1 MALNTF
7 TNIYTGG
14 QLAAGAPSYR
24 KIPVGDSVG
33 ITFRNYSPYWFIA
46 TDDLSNPN
54 PLVYIE
60 PWSQTDH
67 PLKDIDILYIVE
79 QPQMGTVTT
88 TVPTL
93 NNNQSLSYLC
103 AYSGAVLPKVSRYLQ
118 SIQMVQTDSN
128 GNLIPFNGDVN
139 ITNSNINATVQSGTI
154 DANITNSTVPMTL
167 TATDIT
173 MPISGSVNINA
184 GQTIGISG
192 NVPVTASDSSG
203 LPVTTGSG
211 GLSVTVNNTVDMSIT
226 SSTVT
231 LPVSVGD
238 ATLNTSI
245 TSSTVTLDN
254 NITNAS
260 ITTNMGYAN
269 SGTISVVS
277 GSGVANIPIVPGT
290 ENEVYDVLG
299 GKFFLASPGGNLY
312 NVTIMAMQLSTNNFF
327 SMDTNVNDLT
337 SIGTGNTDT
346 FGAAVPFYFSQP
358 QPCNAL
364 QFSLSAVAGTGIT
377 ETVTIHQFIDGNAV
391 RSPNI
396 SLGDDFYSFLQA
408 PIGSGGSNYGV
419 SLIGSAPGDAPLPTQ
434 LYTLDT
440 STSPYE
446 SLPIS
451 NANPLPVAV
460 VNTPTVD
467 IGNTPTVT
475 LNPNGHS
482 LFTSV
487 STVSG
492 GATVTPDSGITM
504 SKIYGVWFSAGGNA
518 GGVTRVVL
526 SSGPWIAQVQTP
538 NNNQWSVSNFH
549 SEQAPMGV
557 STGYIQIVQLYGTT
571 TDTVYYDLKVEYDP

>member
-103 AYSGAVLPKVSRYLQ
+103 AYSGAVLPKVTSYLQ

-139 ITNSNINATVQSGTI
+139 ITNSNINATIESGTI
-154 DANITNSTVPMTL
+154 DAN
-167 TATDIT
+167 
-173 MPISGSVNINA
+173 
-184 GQTIGISG
+184 
-192 NVPVTASDSSG
+192 
-203 LPVTTGSG
+203 
-211 GLSVTVNNTVDMSIT
+211 
-226 SSTVT
+226 
-231 LPVSVGD
+231 
-238 ATLNTSI
+238 I

-260 ITTNMGYAN
+260 LTTNMGYSN
-269 SGTISVVS
+269 SGTINVVS
-277 GSGVANIPIVPGT
+277 GSGVAKIPIVPGT
-290 ENEVYDVLG
+290 VNEVYDVLG
-299 GKFFLASPGGNLY
+299 GKFFLASPNGNLY
-312 NVTIMAMQLSTNNFF
+312 NVTIMAIQLSTNNFF
-327 SMDTNVNDLT
+327 TMDTNVNDLT

-346 FGAAVPFYFSQP
+346 SGAAVPFYFSQP

-364 QFSLSAVAGTGIT
+364 QFSLSAVAGTGVT

-408 PIGSGGSNYGV
+408 PIGSGSSNYGV
-419 SLIGSAPGDAPLPTQ
+419 SMIGSAPGDAPLPTQ

-446 SLPIS
+446 SIPIS
-451 NANPLPVAV
+451 TANPLPVAV
-460 VNTPTVD
+460 GNTPTVD

-492 GATVTPDSGITM
+492 GATATPDSGITM
-504 SKIYGVWFSAGGNA
+504 SKIYGIWFSAGGNA

-549 SEQAPMGV
+549 SEQAPMV
-557 STGYIQIVQLYGTT
+557 FSSGYIQIVQLYGTT

>member
-1 MALNTF
+1 MSSQIFSQAQLKGLSTTLQVANYASAQFINNSNYGF
-7 TNIYTGG
+7 T
-14 QLAAGAPSYR
+14 
-24 KIPVGDSVG
+24 
-33 ITFRNYSPYWFIA
+33 
-46 TDDLSNPN
+46 LSNAN
-54 PLVYIE
+54 NNEVINYVE
-60 PWSQTDH
+60 PWSNTVI
-67 PLKDIDILYIVE
+67 PLGLATLKMVNTPSLNVANPFTPLQSSE
-79 QPQMGTVTT
+79 QLTV
-88 TVPTL
+88 VL
-93 NNNQSLSYLC
+93 SSLS
-103 AYSGAVLPKVSRYLQ
+103 VSSPSRQ
-118 SIQMVQTDSN
+118 SMMSLTN
-128 GNLIPFNGDVN
+128 VN
-139 ITNSNINATVQSGTI
+139 ITGSDVTI
-154 DANITNSTVPMTL
+154 
-167 TATDIT
+167 
-173 MPISGSVNINA
+173 PISGTVNANINA
-184 GQTIGISG
+184 GQTIGING

-211 GLSVTVNNTVDMSIT
+211 GLSVTVNNTVDMNI
-226 SSTVT
+226 SSSSVT
-231 LPVSVGD
+231 IPVSVGD

-260 ITTNMGYAN
+260 LTTNMGYAN

-312 NVTIMAMQLSTNNFF
+312 NVTIMAIQLSTNNFF

-337 SIGTGNTDT
+337 SIGTGNSDT
-346 FGAAVPFYFSQP
+346 SGAATPFYFSQP

-364 QFSLSAVAGTGIT
+364 QFSLTAVAGTGIT

-408 PIGSGGSNYGV
+408 PIGSGSSNYGV
-419 SLIGSAPGDAPLPTQ
+419 SMIGSAPGDSPLPTQ

-451 NANPLPVAV
+451 NANPLPVAIGNTPTV
-460 VNTPTVD
+460 NIGNTPTVD
-467 IGNTPTVT
+467 IGNIPTVT
-475 LNPNGHS
+475 INPNGHS

-492 GATVTPDSGITM
+492 GATATPDSGITM
-504 SKIYGVWFSAGGNA
+504 SKIYGIWFSAGGNA

-557 STGYIQIVQLYGTT
+557 SSGYIQIVQLYGTT

>member
-1 MALNTF
+1 MSSQIFSQAQLKGLSTTLQVANYASAQFINNSNYGF
-7 TNIYTGG
+7 T
-14 QLAAGAPSYR
+14 
-24 KIPVGDSVG
+24 
-33 ITFRNYSPYWFIA
+33 
-46 TDDLSNPN
+46 LSNAN
-54 PLVYIE
+54 NNEVINYVE
-60 PWSQTDH
+60 PWSNTVI
-67 PLKDIDILYIVE
+67 PLGLATLKMVNTPSLNVANPFTPLQSSE
-79 QPQMGTVTT
+79 QLTV
-88 TVPTL
+88 VL
-93 NNNQSLSYLC
+93 SSLS
-103 AYSGAVLPKVSRYLQ
+103 VSSPSRQ
-118 SIQMVQTDSN
+118 SMMSLTN
-128 GNLIPFNGDVN
+128 VN
-139 ITNSNINATVQSGTI
+139 ITGSDVTI
-154 DANITNSTVPMTL
+154 
-167 TATDIT
+167 
-173 MPISGSVNINA
+173 PISGTVNANINA
-184 GQTIGISG
+184 GQSIGING
-192 NVPVTASDSSG
+192 DVPVTASDSSG

-312 NVTIMAMQLSTNNFF
+312 NITITAMQLSTNNFF

-346 FGAAVPFYFSQP
+346 SGAAVPFYFSQP

-408 PIGSGGSNYGV
+408 PIGSGSSNYGV

-460 VNTPTVD
+460 GNTPTVD
-467 IGNTPTVT
+467 IGNTPTVNIGNT
-475 LNPNGHS
+475 PTVTINPNGHS

-549 SEQAPMGV
+549 SEQAPMAV

>member
-1 MALNTF
+1 MQSLF
-7 TNIYTGG
+7 TP
-14 QLAAGAPSYR
+14 AE
-24 KIPVGDSVG
+24 
-33 ITFRNYSPYWFIA
+33 
-46 TDDLSNPN
+46 LSSLPF
-54 PLVYIE
+54 
-60 PWSQTDH
+60 S
-67 PLKDIDILYIVE
+67 K
-79 QPQMGTVTT
+79 TVTT
-88 TVPTL
+88 NGVESFRIINVSPYYLKISGDEGHVITIVPPWSIVSENFTKPENYITVYSSHNLPPANLASGMQATQWEVDF
-93 NNNQSLSYLC
+93 QS
-103 AYSGAVLPKVSRYLQ
+103 YSVMLTP
-118 SIQMVQTDSN
+118 SN
-128 GNLIPFNGDVN
+128 TPLANAMANPVGETN

-154 DANITNSTVPMTL
+154 DA
-167 TATDIT
+167 
-173 MPISGSVNINA
+173 
-184 GQTIGISG
+184 
-192 NVPVTASDSSG
+192 
-203 LPVTTGSG
+203 
-211 GLSVTVNNTVDMSIT
+211 
-226 SSTVT
+226 
-231 LPVSVGD
+231 
-238 ATLNTSI
+238 SI

-260 ITTNMGYAN
+260 LTTNMGYAN

-299 GKFFLASPGGNLY
+299 GKFFLASPNGNLY
-312 NVTIMAMQLSTNNFF
+312 NVTIMAIQLSTNNFF
-327 SMDTNVNDLT
+327 TMDTNVNDLT

-346 FGAAVPFYFSQP
+346 SGATVPFYFSQP

-364 QFSLSAVAGTGIT
+364 QFSLSAVAGTGVT

-408 PIGSGGSNYGV
+408 PIGSGSSNYGV
-419 SLIGSAPGDAPLPTQ
+419 SMIGSAPGDAPLPTQ

-446 SLPIS
+446 SIPIS
-451 NANPLPVAV
+451 TANPLPVAV
-460 VNTPTVD
+460 GNTPTVD

-482 LFTSV
+482 LFISV

-504 SKIYGVWFSAGGNA
+504 SKIYGIWFSAGGDA

-549 SEQAPMGV
+549 SEQAPMVV
-557 STGYIQIVQLYGTT
+557 SSGYIQIEQLYGTT

>member
-1 MALNTF
+1 MSSQIFSQPQLSGLSTTLQVANYASAQFINNSNYGF
-7 TNIYTGG
+7 T
-14 QLAAGAPSYR
+14 
-24 KIPVGDSVG
+24 
-33 ITFRNYSPYWFIA
+33 
-46 TDDLSNPN
+46 LSNAN
-54 PLVYIE
+54 NNEVINYVE
-60 PWSQTDH
+60 PWSNTVI
-67 PLKDIDILYIVE
+67 PLSLATLKMVNTPSLNVANPFTPLQATE
-79 QPQMGTVTT
+79 QLTV
-88 TVPTL
+88 VLSSIAVSSPSR
-93 NNNQSLSYLC
+93 QSMMAL
-103 AYSGAVLPKVSRYLQ
+103 
-118 SIQMVQTDSN
+118 TN
-128 GNLIPFNGDVN
+128 VN
-139 ITNSNINATVQSGTI
+139 ITGSDVTI
-154 DANITNSTVPMTL
+154 
-167 TATDIT
+167 
-173 MPISGSVNINA
+173 PISGTVNANINA
-184 GQTIGISG
+184 GQSISVSG
-192 NVPVTASDSSG
+192 SVPVTASDSGG

-211 GLSVTVNNTVDMSIT
+211 GLSVAVSNTVDMNIA
-226 SSTVT
+226 SSSVT
-231 LPVSVGD
+231 IPVSVGS

-346 FGAAVPFYFSQP
+346 SGAAVPFYFSQP

-364 QFSLSAVAGTGIT
+364 QFSLTAVAGSGIT

-408 PIGSGGSNYGV
+408 PIGSGSSNYGV
-419 SLIGSAPGDAPLPTQ
+419 SMIGSAPGDAPLPTQ

-440 STSPYE
+440 SSSPYE
-446 SLPIS
+446 SVPIGS
-451 NANPLPVAV
+451 ASPLPVAV
-460 VNTPTVD
+460 KNTPT
-467 IGNTPTVT
+467 IT

-487 STVSG
+487 STISG
-492 GATVTPDSGITM
+492 GATATPDSGITM
-504 SKIYGVWFSAGGNA
+504 SKIYGIWFSAGGDA

-549 SEQAPMGV
+549 SEQAPMVV
-557 STGYIQIVQLYGTT
+557 SSGYIQIEQLYGTT